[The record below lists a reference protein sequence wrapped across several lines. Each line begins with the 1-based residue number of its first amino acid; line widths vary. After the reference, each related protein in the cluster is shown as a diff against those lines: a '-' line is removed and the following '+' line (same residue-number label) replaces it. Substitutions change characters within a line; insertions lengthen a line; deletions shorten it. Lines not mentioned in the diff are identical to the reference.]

1 MAKMH
6 YVYRITN
13 TQENKHY
20 YGVRSSNV
28 EPKLDLGIKYF
39 SSSTDKDF
47 IKEQKENKSIFKYK
61 ILKIL
66 YTRTEAVCLEIKL
79 HNKFDVAKNES
90 FYNRAKQTSTG
101 FDPTGTKLSD
111 ERKKQISELGKGR
124 IFSESSKQKMREK
137 ATGRKHSIA
146 SINKMKEL
154 KSNVSDETKAKISS
168 SKKGQT
174 HTEET
179 KQKMSETRRG
189 EKNAM
194 FGKPKSEETKQKI
207 SNSLKNR
214 KLSND
219 VKQKIS
225 ETLKGVVKPTIIC
238 SYCTKEGAVANMK
251 RWHFENC
258 KYKD

>member
-179 KQKMSETRRG
+179 KQK
-189 EKNAM
+189 
-194 FGKPKSEETKQKI
+194 I

-238 SYCTKEGAVANMK
+238 SYCTKEGAVVNMK

>member
-1 MAKMH
+1 MKKYH

-13 TQENKHY
+13 TSIKKHY
-20 YGVRSSNV
+20 YGVRSS
-28 EPKLDLGIKYF
+28 EIDPKLDLGVKYF
-39 SSSTDKDF
+39 SSSTDKEF
-47 IKEQKENKSIFKYK
+47 IKEQQENRHIFKYK
-61 ILKIL
+61 IVKQFDS
-66 YTRTEAVCLEIKL
+66 RKEAVCLEIKL
-79 HNKFDVAKNES
+79 HNKFEVAKNES

-101 FDPTGTKLSD
+101 FDPTGSKLSD
-111 ERKKQISELGKGR
+111 ERKKQISESCKGR
-124 IFSESSKQKMREK
+124 IFSESSKQKIRER

-194 FGKPKSEETKQKI
+194 YCKPKSEETKQKI

-214 KLSND
+214 KLSNE

-225 ETLKGVVKPTIIC
+225 ETLKGVAKPTIIC
-238 SYCTKEGAVANMK
+238 SYCSKEGAVANMK

>member
-20 YGVRSSNV
+20 YGVRSSKIN
-28 EPKLDLGIKYF
+28 PKLDLGIKYF
-39 SSSTDKDF
+39 SSSSDKEF
-47 IKEQKENKSIFKYK
+47 IKEQQENRHIFKYK
-61 ILKIL
+61 IVKQFDS
-66 YTRTEAVCLEIKL
+66 RKEAVCLEIKL

-111 ERKKQISELGKGR
+111 ERKKQISESSKGR
-124 IFSESSKQKMREK
+124 IFSESS
-137 ATGRKHSIA
+137 
-146 SINKMKEL
+146 
-154 KSNVSDETKAKISS
+154 
-168 SKKGQT
+168 
-174 HTEET
+174 

-194 FGKPKSEETKQKI
+194 YCKPKSEETKQKI

-225 ETLKGVVKPTIIC
+225 ETLKGVAKPTIIC
-238 SYCTKEGAVANMK
+238 SYCSKEGAVANMK